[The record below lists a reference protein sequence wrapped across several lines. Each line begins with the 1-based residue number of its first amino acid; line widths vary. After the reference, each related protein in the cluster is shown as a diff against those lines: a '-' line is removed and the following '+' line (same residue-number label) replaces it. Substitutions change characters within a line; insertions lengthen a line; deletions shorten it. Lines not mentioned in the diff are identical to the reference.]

1 MILAGLINICGSN
14 IRQTRILVVKT
25 VVSAYLATTQQ
36 QILIYGAQHRS
47 GLEMLGCGLSVGC
60 AGVLDQTVRSP
71 YFNRGRTFLHQ
82 QSQVLPH
89 PPSGLRRVEPQVT

>member
-25 VVSAYLATTQQ
+25 VVSAYLATNTTTN
-36 QILIYGAQHRS
+36 IDIWSRRS